1 MHKAFILL
9 KKLNGSAN
17 LQNLA
22 HDEKISL
29 IWRFLAAMENNR
41 HDKAMKPFTWD
52 MTVNAADAT
61 VTISFSSIRE
71 EFTDALLTEAKR
83 LLDAGTALQLG
94 RGTMWT
100 VTGVFPVE
108 DLPYIG
114 KSIRLETLT
123 GMVCRG
129 RGKFLASKEPGWKE
143 AVIDGLCRRAKA
155 FLGADVAAEEVSIP
169 FVEHKG
175 YPKVTYKG
183 CRMSL
188 ENVNLLLKGPR
199 PILEVAI
206 YNGLGKHTG
215 SGFGA
220 VSYH

>member
-1 MHKAFILL
+1 MR
-9 KKLNGSAN
+9 KLNGSVSRKS
-17 LQNLA
+17 LD
-22 HDEKISL
+22 HDDKVAL
-29 IWRFLAAMENNR
+29 VWRLLFAMEDNR
-41 HDKAMKPFTWD
+41 HDKKMKPFTWD
-52 MTVNAADAT
+52 VAFNEADST
-61 VTISFSSIRE
+61 VTLSFSSILE
-71 EFTDALLTEAKR
+71 EFTDTLLAEAQR
-83 LLDAGTALQLG
+83 VMEAGAALQFG
-94 RGTMWT
+94 HNAMWA
-100 VTGVFPVE
+100 VNGVFPVE

-114 KSIRLETLT
+114 KSIRLETLN

-143 AVIDGLCRRAKA
+143 AVIYGLCRRAKV
-155 FLGADVAAEEVSIP
+155 FLGADVTAEEVSIP
-169 FVEHKG
+169 FVEHIG

-188 ENVNLLLKGPR
+188 ENVNLILKGPR